1 MSLLQVDSIR
11 KSWNQSPILTDV
23 FLTCTTGEV
32 VGLLGRNGSGKSTL
46 FRIIYGDVS
55 SESRFVKV
63 DQTVLNSLSATRKHL
78 NYLPEHPFLPGGLT
92 VAEVLRCLG
101 RKDWPGTGK
110 KESFL
115 LALLP
120 KKVRDLS
127 FGERRFVE
135 IITVLNGTGS
145 FVLLDEPFKGLGPLI
160 KEQIVCQIGRV
171 KSRKGILVTDHDASE
186 ILAISDKI
194 LLLGRGYLRKIK
206 NPKELIDGGYLPR
219 GFPNVSQN

>member
-11 KSWNQSPILTDV
+11 KSWNQTPLLTDV
-23 FLTCTTGEV
+23 FLTCQTGEI

-46 FRIIYGDVS
+46 LRLIYGDITC
-55 SESRFVKV
+55 ESRFVKV
-63 DQTVLNSLSATRKHL
+63 DQTVLNSLAPTRKHL
-78 NYLPEHPFLPGGLT
+78 NYLPEHPFLPGGLK
-92 VAEVLRCLG
+92 VGDVLRCQG
-101 RKDWPGTGK
+101 RRVWQEIGK
-110 KESFL
+110 GEVFL
-115 LALLP
+115 RALIP

-160 KEQIVCQIGRV
+160 KEQIVHQIGQV
-171 KSRKGILVTDHDASE
+171 KSRKGIVVTDHDATE

-194 LLLGRGYLRKIK
+194 LLLSRGYLRKIK
-206 NPKELIDGGYLPR
+206 NPKELIDGGYLPKD
-219 GFPNVSQN
+219 FQM